1 MIKFDHVTKKYKE
14 GTIALDDIS
23 FEIGPGELVFL
34 VGPSGAGKTT
44 ILKLLLREMLP
55 NKGKIIVDTE
65 NVVTMAGN
73 KVPALRRKIGTA
85 FQDFKLLFDR
95 TVLENISLS
104 LEIVKHDHKSIK
116 STVRKVLE
124 LVGLKGKENLFP
136 IQLSGGEL
144 QRTVIARAIIA
155 NPKILFCDEP
165 TGNLDADTSWQ
176 IMNLLKQINQSGT
189 TIVMATHNMDI
200 VNSLKERVIKLD
212 KGKIVSDKAKGK
224 KHE

>member
-1 MIKFDHVTKKYKE
+1 MIKFDHVTKKYNE
-14 GTIALDDIS
+14 GTLALDDIS
-23 FEIGPGELVFL
+23 FEIGGGEVVFL

-44 ILKLLLREMLP
+44 ILKLLLREILP

-65 NVVTMAGN
+65 NVVTMPTN
-73 KVPALRRKIGTA
+73 KIPGLRRKIGTA

-95 TVLENISLS
+95 TVLENVGLS
-104 LEIVKHDHKSIK
+104 LEIVKHDHKTIK
-116 STVRKVLE
+116 STSRKVLE

-165 TGNLDADTSWQ
+165 TGNLDADTGWQ
-176 IMNLLKQINQSGT
+176 IMNLLKQINKSGT

-212 KGKIVSDKAKGK
+212 KGKIISDKAKGK